1 MGNKKLLKRFD
12 KLINR
17 QVYWLTADRLFGELE
32 EKYSSS
38 KRRYHTF
45 KHIRECLKEFDQVK
59 DLLNKSGEVEMAI
72 FYHDFIYDI
81 NRHDDEMKSAKFM
94 SNKLSGI
101 GIRRDFVNNVSDLIL
116 STKGHVPNS
125 NPDSSYMIDIDL
137 SIFGKSWERFFE
149 YEKGINQ
156 EATFHEKYSLERY
169 NKNRLFVLESFL
181 NRERIYLTD
190 HFRNKYEVKAK
201 KNLEKEIKILRV

>member
-1 MGNKKLLKRFD
+1 MNEKELETMVGEGVE
-12 KLINR
+12 KLITVRENER
-17 QVYWLTADRLFGELE
+17 ALQEKLSELKTIFNEENANLFEDIAEVKAMVLE
-32 EKYSSS
+32 QEE
-38 KRRYHTF
+38 
-45 KHIRECLKEFDQVK
+45 IVK
-59 DLLNKSGEVEMAI
+59 GQRM
-72 FYHDFIYDI
+72 HHYDI
-81 NRHDDEMKSAKFM
+81 TKDKT
-94 SNKLSGI
+94 KLSGI